1 MSFWRAVSGV
11 DIINGQ
17 KLYVCES
24 ADTLLNKTNV
34 ILDKALH
41 GCETGNLIELKNGEV
56 KCRKF
61 IFESSYEPKL
71 ILQEK
76 ILAFRD
82 AFCASSKLIQLS

>member
-1 MSFWRAVSGV
+1 MHLL
-11 DIINGQ
+11 
-17 KLYVCES
+17 LYVCES
-24 ADTLLNKTNV
+24 ADTLF
-34 ILDKALH
+34 KALH

-61 IFESSYEPKL
+61 IFESSYE

-82 AFCASSKLIQLS
+82 ARAN